1 MLVLYEHF
9 WSLLLENHELLYLKV
24 SEDKTKQLLKREG
37 KRLLMIHLLINIF
50 CKLIFSL
57 NFMTE
62 VFLNKGLDKN
72 FEIESSQF

>member
-1 MLVLYEHF
+1 M
-9 WSLLLENHELLYLKV
+9 ENHELLYLKV

-72 FEIESSQF
+72 FEIEVHNSKRFFL